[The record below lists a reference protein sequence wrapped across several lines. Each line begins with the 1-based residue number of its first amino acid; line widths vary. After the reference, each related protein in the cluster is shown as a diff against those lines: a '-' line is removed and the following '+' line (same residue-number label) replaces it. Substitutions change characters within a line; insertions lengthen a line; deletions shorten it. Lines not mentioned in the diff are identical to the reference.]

1 MHRRETTPSGSEGLP
16 GIAAVVLRPN
26 PRVWT
31 LRRLLSKDELQDLLN
46 DEVVA
51 CGEKAWRVHI
61 YGIVDGDAQRWVQVG
76 LRGFDRHSLLLEL
89 PYLADDADVVTII
102 EDWLA
107 DSNCGETRTDR
118 IRLALSAA

>member
-1 MHRRETTPSGSEGLP
+1 MHRGETTSRTHEGP
-16 GIAAVVLRPN
+16 AIPAPVLRPN
-26 PRVWT
+26 PRIWT
-31 LRRLLSKDELQDLLN
+31 LRRPLSKDELKDLLN
-46 DEVVA
+46 DGVVA

-107 DSNCGETRTDR
+107 DSTSVETRTAER